1 MGMDKT
7 VSSLTAIDNLLF
19 LDDTGKVVLVIAPK
33 RVAED
38 TWSTEVGKW
47 DHLKSLRIS
56 IITRNTKTKR

>member
-1 MGMDKT
+1 MGMGKT

-19 LDDTGKVVLVIAPK
+19 LGDTGKVLVIAPK

-38 TWSTEVGKW
+38 TWSTEVDKW

-56 IITRNTKTKR
+56 IIL